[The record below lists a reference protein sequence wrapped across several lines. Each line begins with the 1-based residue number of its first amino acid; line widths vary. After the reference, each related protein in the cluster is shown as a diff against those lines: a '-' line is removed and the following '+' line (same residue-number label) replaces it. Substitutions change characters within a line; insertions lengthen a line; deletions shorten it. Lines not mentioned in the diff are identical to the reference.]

1 MQSIIR
7 KQFMKAVLKVTGA
20 DRVDE
25 LSSFAVAKAYR
36 DVYINFKQYVKDL
49 FLIVLGVFSAAFGL
63 KGFLLFN
70 DFIDGGVT
78 GISLLLSI
86 LTDLPLFVFV
96 VLINI
101 PFIVLGYHIMGKQF
115 VIKTT
120 IAISTLALVLATVTF
135 PEVTND
141 SLLVAVFG
149 GLFLGAGI
157 GFAVR
162 GGAVIDGTEVLAIY
176 MSRKTGMTIGD
187 IVAIVNVF
195 IFSIAAY
202 FLGIEVALYS
212 MITYYAASKTL
223 DFLIEGVEEYIGVT
237 IVSPHADEI
246 REMIIQKMGRGVT
259 VYQGKRGYGKNGETI
274 DADIIYTV
282 ITRLEIGKL
291 NTELAKITTNAFVVM
306 SSVKDTRG
314 GMIKKRPLKH

>member
-1 MQSIIR
+1 MQTMIR
-7 KQFMKAVLKVTGA
+7 NQFIKAVLKVAGVERA
-20 DRVDE
+20 DQ
-25 LSSFAVAKAYR
+25 LSSFAMAKAYR
-36 DVYINFKQYVKDL
+36 EVSIHLRQYVKDL
-49 FLIVLGVFSAAFGL
+49 VLIGVGVCSAAFGL
-63 KGFLLFN
+63 KGFLLHN

-86 LTDLPLFVFV
+86 LTDAPLFVFII
-96 VLINI
+96 LINI
-101 PFIVLGYHIMGKQF
+101 PFIVMGYRIMGKQF
-115 VIKTT
+115 AVKTA
-120 IAISTLALVLATVTF
+120 IAITALSIVLATVSF

-149 GLFLGAGI
+149 GMFLGAGI

-162 GGAVIDGTEVLAIY
+162 GGAVIDGTEVLAIFL
-176 MSRKTGMTIGD
+176 SRKTGMTIGD
-187 IVAIVNVF
+187 IVAAVNVI

-212 MITYYAASKTL
+212 MITYYTASRTL

-237 IVSPHADEI
+237 IVSPHSNEI

-259 VYQGKRGYGKNGETI
+259 VYQGKRGFGKTGDTI
-274 DADIIYTV
+274 ESDIVYTV
-282 ITRLEIGKL
+282 ITRLEISKL
-291 NTELAKITTNAFVVM
+291 NTELEKITTNAFVVM

>member
-1 MQSIIR
+1 MQQLFRKQIIR
-7 KQFMKAVLKVTGA
+7 AILKITGA
-20 DRVDE
+20 SNVED
-25 LSSFAVAKAYR
+25 LSSYEMAKAYR
-36 DVYINFKQYVKDL
+36 EVYINTRGHVKDL
-49 FLIVLGVFSAAFGL
+49 VLITMGVFSAAFGF
-63 KGFLLFN
+63 KGFLLSN
-70 DFIDGGVT
+70 HFIDGGAT

-86 LTDLPLFVFV
+86 LTELPLFIFIIT
-96 VLINI
+96 LNI
-101 PFIVLGYHIMGKQF
+101 PFIILGYRIMGKQF
-115 VIKTT
+115 AVKTSLA
-120 IAISTLALVLATVTF
+120 IAALALVLATVHF
-135 PEVTND
+135 PDVTQD
-141 SLLVAVFG
+141 PLLVAVFG

-162 GGAVIDGTEVLAIY
+162 GGAVIDGTEVLAIFL
-176 MSRKTGMTIGD
+176 SRKSGMTIGD
-187 IVAIVNVF
+187 IVALINVF

-259 VYQGKRGYGKNGETI
+259 VYQGKRGFGKTGETI
-274 DADIIYTV
+274 DSDIIYTV
-282 ITRLEIGKL
+282 ITRLEINKL

-306 SSVKDTRG
+306 NSVKDTSG
-314 GMIKKRPLKH
+314 GMIKKRPLQH